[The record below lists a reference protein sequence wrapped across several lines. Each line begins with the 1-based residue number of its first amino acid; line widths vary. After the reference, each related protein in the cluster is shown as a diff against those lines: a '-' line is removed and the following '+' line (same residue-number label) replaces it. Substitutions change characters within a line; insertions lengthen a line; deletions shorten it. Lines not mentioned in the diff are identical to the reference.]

1 MQTSA
6 APSKRSALPA
16 AQSLGQ
22 FRGGR
27 AHPGTPAHCGGRTRG
42 KALSAAARTPRSR
55 GPESADR
62 RTRLRGE
69 KAASPQPELPARL
82 LLGPPPDFGW
92 RRWPVFEG
100 RIRSCWGMRRE
111 GNAPELLER
120 PWERR
125 KMHKPLISKIKIRS
139 EIIIP
144 LAFPL
149 RLAPPPPTVHVRAGS
164 VPEST
169 SAKRCL
175 LGLEKGDSPLPAPS
189 FGYLKLKLLN
199 NG

>member
-69 KAASPQPELPARL
+69 KAASPQPALPARL

-149 RLAPPPPTVHVRAGS
+149 RLAPHPPPCTSELARSRRARARKDAFWALRRG
-164 VPEST
+164 T
-169 SAKRCL
+169 L
-175 LGLEKGDSPLPAPS
+175 LSPPPA
-189 FGYLKLKLLN
+189 LDT
-199 NG
+199 